1 MSRPSSQTGS
11 SSFSDP
17 TKLEVLRLAG
27 PNCWACN
34 TRDPQFAHVIAQTDT
49 QVGDAAVLSWIL
61 KLTHYHVQKEVWEK
75 CELINFSY
83 SSPAN
88 SVPLCP
94 SCHAQFDNSADPGF
108 VFFPTDLNFFINYE
122 LHDRQRR
129 QQGGVRK
136 TPSASDYK
144 DHQVRECK
152 VSSLTPGGLYRRVF
166 LKDYLHDGIL
176 SMDMLQMFASDK
188 SWHGD
193 PIASLR
199 RAIGMLGS
207 ARIGILDA
215 NILRQL
221 HQLQDLYFSD
231 SVSPRLSL
239 LYRHKMPEKR
249 PHDDSDNED
258 DGQHKRR
265 SFLQDSARRYDDIN
279 APQSTDTSQKDPA
292 RNPGDIPQSSD
303 ASQACDWVLGPQ
315 SSTNEIIKRFAPVFS
330 HPDIIHILSTWNMFG
345 HV

>member
-1 MSRPSSQTGS
+1 
-11 SSFSDP
+11 
-17 TKLEVLRLAG
+17 
-27 PNCWACN
+27 
-34 TRDPQFAHVIAQTDT
+34 
-49 QVGDAAVLSWIL
+49 
-61 KLTHYHVQKEVWEK
+61 
-75 CELINFSY
+75 
-83 SSPAN
+83 
-88 SVPLCP
+88 
-94 SCHAQFDNSADPGF
+94 
-108 VFFPTDLNFFINYE
+108 
-122 LHDRQRR
+122 
-129 QQGGVRK
+129 
-136 TPSASDYK
+136 
-144 DHQVRECK
+144 
-152 VSSLTPGGLYRRVF
+152 
-166 LKDYLHDGIL
+166 
-176 SMDMLQMFASDK
+176 MDMLQMFASDK
-188 SWHGD
+188 AWHGD

-315 SSTNEIIKRFAPVFS
+315 SSTNEIIRRFAPVFS
-330 HPDIIHILSTWNMFG
+330 HPDIIHILST
-345 HV
+345 